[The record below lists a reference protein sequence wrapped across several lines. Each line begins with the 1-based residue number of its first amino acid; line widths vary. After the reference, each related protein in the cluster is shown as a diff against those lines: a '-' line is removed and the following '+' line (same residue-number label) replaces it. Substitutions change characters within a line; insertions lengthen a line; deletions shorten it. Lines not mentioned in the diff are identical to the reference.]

1 VHFTASEETKVPGTT
16 VVVHNGA
23 TIAGA
28 TGKYFDTN
36 CKEQPLHKTAWDPA
50 VQRAIMD
57 AIRNALGDSTEWEYE
72 VESKDS
78 RMPGTSK

>member
-1 VHFTASEETKVPGTT
+1 MERDGVARV
-16 VVVHNGA
+16 GA